1 MSTPSD
7 PIGLPLEKPVRELN
21 KILDIDLWNGI
32 IGSAKAVIGLKL
44 SDSSLTVD
52 GVTEVVRVESLVR
65 SPAKIIDDSGKL
77 AWLLIHEAIICGV
90 DMLLAEKARQLQ
102 LGYNK
107 LDNPPLD
114 SDAKAGLESA
124 VEEALAEFDE
134 KVVTID
140 STFLDRPKK
149 LELISAF
156 EEPFSLFLQSLGQSR
171 EDANNIAGR
180 FPSYFVYGLV
190 QEWREHF
197 DEYYAIT
204 EVIDTPFTPAAERDL
219 AWREYRAF
227 LQRQID
233 EPVFDES
240 FSLRQIYV
248 EPRAYFVRKKEE
260 DSAGDREMLRSGH
273 RQLQQ
278 ETERVVVSLM
288 EELDAWVRHADRDR
302 AVRVICGGPGIGKSS
317 FTKMFAAK
325 IADDKTVP
333 VLFIPL
339 HRFDLKSDFEESV
352 AAYVRDARI
361 LSHNPLDAEVGE
373 NRLLLIFDGL
383 DELALQGKTGAAAAK
398 QFVEMVQRR
407 VNTYNMQSCR
417 VQVLISG
424 RNQVIEENEALLRQ
438 ERQVLHVLPY
448 LIPEK
453 QHDEYVYENE
463 ESIAGEFRIEKD
475 QREDWWDEYCGL
487 SSVDAGGFPE
497 ELKDEKLEEIT
508 SQPLLN
514 YLVALSYK
522 AGRIDFSAETTLN
535 EVYRDLL
542 KGVYER
548 KYATGG
554 TVQVHP
560 SVEEL
565 TEEDFIELLE
575 EVALTAWYRDG
586 RTTSI
591 GAVMDRCEEDTRLKK
606 NFEAFQD
613 TVKDGITQL
622 VLAFFFR
629 QHSGGV
635 DRDKTFEF
643 THKSFAEYLTARRL
657 VRAVEEIS
665 EVYQLDQEGSRLGK
679 TVRECLLDWL
689 KVAGEGLMDA
699 YVHQFIRDEIRLRHE
714 KGSDVGTWQE
724 SLVALVNAMLR
735 KDLPVERITSIG
747 TFQERRRIG
756 RDANES
762 LFCMLSACACTTE
775 RLSSVEWPSNFG
787 AYEWVHRM
795 HAQRDRTS
803 LGEWSQA
810 LRHINLSI
818 FDAPIEIE
826 KIIDKYDR
834 NKIIISMSMASLD
847 FSRADLRHSDLRQAD
862 LNHAT
867 FFGSNLSHA
876 NLTNAILQG
885 ADLRFSALV
894 GANLRETN
902 LRQAD
907 LSLANLRDADLR
919 KADLSEAKLYVGRLH
934 NRERRAAN
942 LQGTDL
948 RETDLA
954 GLDLRFVDL
963 SGGKLKSANLLNANL
978 SESDLS
984 GADLQDSNLR
994 FTNLQGAILKDAYLE
1009 GANLSGADVTAEQLV
1024 NASFNDETR
1033 LDDALREE
1041 VKQLRAGHSDT

>member
-1 MSTPSD
+1 MDAPERDQQNCRIMSTPPD
-7 PIGLPLEKPVRELN
+7 LIGLPLKKPVREFN
-21 KILDIDLWNGI
+21 KILDIDIRKGLSALAKGI
-32 IGSAKAVIGLKL
+32 ISFGAEEPVSVGKHGVDATQAVRII
-44 SDSSLTVD
+44 
-52 GVTEVVRVESLVR
+52 R
-65 SPAKIIDDSGKL
+65 SRPAIIEDPGKL
-77 AWLLIHEAIICGV
+77 AWLLIYDAMIRGAG
-90 DMLLAEKARQLQ
+90 MLLREKERQLQ
-102 LGYNK
+102 VAYNE
-107 LDNPPLD
+107 LEDPPLD
-114 SDAKAGLESA
+114 ADLTSGLGAA
-124 VEEALAEFDE
+124 VEEAFAEFDDT
-134 KVVTID
+134 VVTIS
-140 STFLDRPKK
+140 STFFDRPKALK
-149 LELISAF
+149 LLTAF
-156 EEPFSLFLQSLGQSR
+156 REPFSVFLQSLGQSE
-171 EDANNIAGR
+171 EDADNIARR

-190 QEWREHF
+190 QEWREHST
-197 DEYYAIT
+197 EYAAIT
-204 EVIDTPFTPAAERDL
+204 EAIDTPFTGAAERDL
-219 AWREYRAF
+219 EWREYRAF

-233 EPVFDES
+233 EPVFDET

-248 EPRAYFVRKKEE
+248 EPRAYFVRKKKEE
-260 DSAGDREMLRSGH
+260 DSADYREMLRRGR
-273 RQLQQ
+273 RQMQQ
-278 ETERVVVSLM
+278 KKRVVASLT
-288 EELDAWVRHADRDR
+288 EELDGWVGRADSKR

-325 IADDKTVP
+325 IANDKTVP

-448 LIPEK
+448 LIPEDQRNK
-453 QHDEYVYENE
+453 YVYENE
-463 ESIAGEFRIEKD
+463 ESIAEEYRIERD
-475 QREDWWDEYCGL
+475 QREDWWDKYC
-487 SSVDAGGFPE
+487 SHSAVEADGFPRD
-497 ELKDEKLEEIT
+497 LQDKQLEEIT

-522 AGRIDFSAETTLN
+522 AGRINFSEETTLN
-535 EVYRDLL
+535 EIYRDLL

-548 KYATGG
+548 RYATGG

-560 SVEEL
+560 SVEDL
-565 TEEDFIELLE
+565 REEDFIELLE

-591 GAVMDRCEEDTRLKK
+591 GAVMDRCEEDTRLRQ

-679 TVRECLLDWL
+679 NVRECLLDWL

-699 YVHQFIRDEIRLRHE
+699 YVHQFIQDEIRLCLE

-724 SLVALVNAMLR
+724 SLVALVNSMLR
-735 KDLPVERITSIG
+735 KDLPVEKMTGVESFG
-747 TFQERRRIG
+747 ERRRIA

-762 LFCMLSACACTTE
+762 LLCILSACAKTTKIV
-775 RLSSVEWPSNFG
+775 SKVAWPTEYA
-787 AYEWVHRM
+787 AYEWVKRM
-795 HAQRDRTS
+795 QAQIDRTGRGTWVRS
-803 LGEWSQA
+803 IESLNLSLYGKLSTSKYETRKPSPSNRVLQLGELN
-810 LRHINLSI
+810 LRGANL
-818 FDAPIEIE
+818 
-826 KIIDKYDR
+826 R
-834 NKIIISMSMASLD
+834 NS
-847 FSRADLRHSDLRQAD
+847 DLGYSNLTKTELSESDLRSANLASAILTKASLENVNLEGANLKNARLIGAVLSESVLFMANLESADFESSELSHANLMYSNLYQTDMRGVKLAGANLRGAD
-862 LNHAT
+862 LEDAI
-867 FFGSNLSHA
+867 LVQA
-876 NLTNAILQG
+876 NLTNAILFRANLQDLDLRG
-885 ADLRFSALV
+885 ADLR
-894 GANLRETN
+894 G
-902 LRQAD
+902 
-907 LSLANLRDADLR
+907 
-919 KADLSEAKLYVGRLH
+919 AKLDAHQLINSRID
-934 NRERRAAN
+934 ER
-942 LQGTDL
+942 
-948 RETDLA
+948 
-954 GLDLRFVDL
+954 
-963 SGGKLKSANLLNANL
+963 
-978 SESDLS
+978 
-984 GADLQDSNLR
+984 
-994 FTNLQGAILKDAYLE
+994 
-1009 GANLSGADVTAEQLV
+1009 
-1024 NASFNDETR
+1024 TR
-1033 LDDALREE
+1033 LDDGLRKKVER
-1041 VKQLRAGHSDT
+1041 LRTERSDLIETPRNYP